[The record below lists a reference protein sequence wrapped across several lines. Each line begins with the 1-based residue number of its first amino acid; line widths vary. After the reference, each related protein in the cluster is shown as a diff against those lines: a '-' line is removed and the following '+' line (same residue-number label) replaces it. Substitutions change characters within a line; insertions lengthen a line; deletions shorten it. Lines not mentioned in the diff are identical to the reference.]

1 MGSRR
6 RRGHPW
12 APIED
17 LSPPMSSIV
26 TLLRELIDESGI
38 GLRGVAEKIR
48 TDHPQGPL
56 PRGYQTLS
64 KRLRGIGLQNEP
76 HLIHAIIST
85 CAQGDRRAQ
94 MTAQVTELLADAR
107 GAAATGGDPTP
118 RKEPTATDQRLVD
131 ALTEINTLRKK
142 MERLRSRAERA
153 EKKLAH
159 ARELL
164 AAGAPQPPTHPPVP
178 QRSAGTSAPLSSRP
192 PQRPS
197 KAVLARAAKPARPTA
212 SGTPHCKD
220 GPSLEAVVSFMSK
233 VPDLQQRTASSLK
246 AAVDS
251 VLDGERTGRYDLAA
265 LGKVE
270 KAYLGSKVEH
280 FLWTAWGLTRHGADK
295 HLREIPLRFTWT
307 PTWTLTPEHVGRVCL
322 LMRVS
327 ESTSRWSLGLLDVT
341 PEHLNRLNSN
351 RDGKT
356 TLSAAG
362 KAAIHWLVEDAALPH
377 NTLLHLDQT
386 TLAQVFSPE
395 DDTAAPHPQARTN
408 NFFRLV
414 QGQLIDRAAVS
425 TVAMTPDALRRVRQA
440 RQELLPEGILVLGHG
455 QSRIAAALGLPRPD
469 EGQWVS
475 IRVTRRHPGDDDAL
489 FTEINGEKWRVAT
502 PDDPVE
508 TAPAL
513 R

>member
-1 MGSRR
+1 
-6 RRGHPW
+6 
-12 APIED
+12 
-17 LSPPMSSIV
+17 MSSIV

-48 TDHPQGPL
+48 AEHPEGPL

-85 CAQGDRRAQ
+85 CAEGDRRTQ
-94 MTAQVTELLADAR
+94 MTAQITQLPAEAR
-107 GAAATGGDPTP
+107 GAAPPGGAPAP
-118 RKEPTATDQRLVD
+118 RKETTATDRQLLD

-159 ARELL
+159 ARKLL
-164 AAGAPQPPTHPPVP
+164 AAGAPQPPAHLPLP
-178 QRSAGTSAPLSSRP
+178 QRTAGTSTSVSSRP
-192 PQRPS
+192 PEPT
-197 KAVLARAAKPARPTA
+197 KAAPAPPAKPARHTA
-212 SGTPHCKD
+212 SQAPRRKD
-220 GPSLEAVVSFMSK
+220 GPSLGAVVSFMSQ
-233 VPDLQQRTASSLK
+233 VPDLQQRTASSLR

-251 VLDGERTGRYDLAA
+251 VLDGERTGRYDLAT

-280 FLWTAWGLTRHGADK
+280 FLWTDWGLTRHGAGK
-295 HLREIPLRFTWT
+295 RLREVPLRFTWT
-307 PTWTLTPEHVGRVCL
+307 PTWTLAPEHVGRVCL

-327 ESTSRWSLGLLDVT
+327 ESTSRWSLGVLDVT

-351 RDGKT
+351 RDGKM

-362 KAAIHWLVEDAALPH
+362 KAAIHWLVEDAALPQ

-386 TLAQVFSPE
+386 TLAQVFSPP
-395 DDTAAPHPQARTN
+395 DDTDTTHAQARTN
-408 NFFRLV
+408 NLFRVV
-414 QGQLIDRAAVS
+414 QGQLIDRAAIS
-425 TVAMTPDALRRVRQA
+425 TVAMTSDTPKRVRQA
-440 RQELLPEGILVLGHG
+440 CQDLLTEGVLVLGPG
-455 QSRIAAALGLPRPD
+455 QSHVAASLGLPQPD
-469 EGQWVS
+469 KGQWIS
-475 IRVTRRHPGDDDAL
+475 IRVTRRHPGEDNAQ
-489 FTEINGEKWRVAT
+489 FAEINGEEWRVAT

-508 TAPAL
+508 TAPVV